1 MKLLDKISLK
11 IMINYKFFTEQKWG
25 IFSPSDPSSISK
37 NLIKKHLPQNPV
49 IIDCG
54 AHVGADSIE
63 LSKILP
69 KSKIYS
75 FEPVPTI
82 FKSLKNSTKNYNN
95 IECFQIALSDKD
107 GEAHFFVSS
116 GESDASSSLM
126 NPTGH
131 KEFHPDVN
139 FNEEILVQTMSLDS
153 WAEKKNIK
161 KVDFLWL
168 DMQGYELN
176 MLKASKYILR
186 TVSVIH
192 TEVSISN
199 TYEGVVLYPEYRLW
213 LESQGFKV
221 AVEAIPKNSDM
232 GNVLFIRA

>member
-1 MKLLDKISLK
+1 MNIVEKIALK
-11 IMINYKFFTEQKWG
+11 IKIEFKFLMEQKWG
-25 IFSPSDPSSISK
+25 ILSPSDQSSISK
-37 NLIKKHLPQNPV
+37 YVIRKYLPQNPV

-63 LSKILP
+63 LSKMLP
-69 KSKIYS
+69 KSKIFC
-75 FEPVPTI
+75 FEPVPSI
-82 FKSLKNSTKNYNN
+82 FSSLKKNTKKYSN
-95 IECFQIALSDKD
+95 IECFQIALSDND

-153 WAEKKNIK
+153 WAEKKNLK

-176 MLKASKYILR
+176 MLKASKNILR

-192 TEVSISN
+192 TEVSILN

-232 GNVLFIRA
+232 GNVLFIRT

>member
-1 MKLLDKISLK
+1 MNIVEKIALK
-11 IMINYKFFTEQKWG
+11 IKIEFKFLIEQKWG
-25 IFSPSDPSSISK
+25 IFPPSDPNSISK
-37 NLIKKHLPQNPV
+37 SVIRKYLPQNPV

-82 FKSLKNSTKNYNN
+82 FKSLKNATKKYSN

-107 GEAHFFVSS
+107 GEAKFFVSS

-131 KEFHPDVN
+131 IEIHPDVK
-139 FNEEILVQTMSLDS
+139 FDKEIFVKTLSLDT
-153 WAEKKNIK
+153 WAKKMK
-161 KVDFLWL
+161 LAKVDFLWL

-176 MLKASKYILR
+176 MLKASNEIFK

-199 TYEGVVLYPEYRLW
+199 SYDGAVLYPEYRSW
-213 LESQGFKV
+213 LESIGFKV
-221 AVEAIPKNSDM
+221 VLEAIPQGTDM
-232 GNVLFIRA
+232 GNVLFVRE